1 MTGLINEYRKE
12 LLEIATFE
20 EKTVQ
25 NYTSCLISYFEYAKK
40 DIGIDP
46 IRSEGYHVQ
55 KWMEI
60 LKLKGLSPSRLI
72 HHRSALRTFFAFLV
86 KMKIITHNP
95 ADTLPL
101 LRRVKSEKNQ
111 PISKQVA
118 SKLLYSIDQTSWRG
132 MRNFLIISVLW
143 ALGLRL
149 NELTSLKIGDFEAD
163 HAKREKIA
171 LLRVR
176 GKNKKQRALFVVDKL
191 YEYMIN
197 YLAHPDSKSKK
208 KDPLFPTKNGP
219 ISGDRVQSMIKEYAK
234 GAQICE
240 RITPHVL
247 RHSFATEMYHQKVPL
262 SAIQAMLGHASID
275 ETTIYIHVSDQL
287 QKEALEII
295 SITKGGL
302 SCRS

>member
-1 MTGLINEYRKE
+1 MIDLIDEYRKE

-25 NYTSCLISYFEYAKK
+25 NYTSCLISYFKYANK
-40 DIGIDP
+40 DLDIEP
-46 IRSEGYHVQ
+46 IRTQGCHVL
-55 KWMEI
+55 KWMET
-60 LKLKGLSPSRLI
+60 LKSKGLSANRLL

-86 KMKIITHNP
+86 KMKIITYNP
-95 ADTLPL
+95 ADALPL

-132 MRNFLIISVLW
+132 MRNFLIISILW

-149 NELTSLKIGDFEAD
+149 NELTSLKVADFEAD

-171 LLRVR
+171 LLRIR
-176 GKNKKQRALFVVDKL
+176 GKNKKHRALFVVDKL
-191 YEYMIN
+191 YDYMTT
-197 YLAHPDSKSKK
+197 YLAHPASPSKK

-262 SAIQAMLGHASID
+262 SAIQAMLGHASIN
-275 ETTIYIHVSDQL
+275 ESTIYIHVSDQL

-302 SCRS
+302 SCQS

>member
-1 MTGLINEYRKE
+1 MIGLIDEYRKE

-40 DIGIDP
+40 DLGIDP
-46 IRSEGYHVQ
+46 IRSQSCHVQ
-55 KWMEI
+55 KWIET
-60 LKLKGLSPSRLI
+60 LKIKGLSPSRLQ
-72 HHRSALRTFFAFLV
+72 HHRSALRTFFAFLI
-86 KMKIITHNP
+86 KMSIIKHNP
-95 ADTLPL
+95 ADTLPIF
-101 LRRVKSEKNQ
+101 RRLKSDKNQ

-132 MRNFLIISVLW
+132 KRNFLIISVLW

-176 GKNKKQRALFVVDKL
+176 GKNRKQRALFVVDKL
-191 YEYMIN
+191 YDYMIN
-197 YLAHPDSKSKK
+197 YIAHSDTPSKK
-208 KDPLFPTKNGP
+208 KDPLFSTINGH
-219 ISGDRVQSMIKEYAK
+219 ISGDRIQRMIKEYAK
-234 GAQICE
+234 KAQLSE

-247 RHSFATEMYHQKVPL
+247 SYPNLNK
-262 SAIQAMLGHASID
+262 IQTFFKCA
-275 ETTIYIHVSDQL
+275 
-287 QKEALEII
+287 
-295 SITKGGL
+295 
-302 SCRS
+302 

>member
-1 MTGLINEYRKE
+1 MIGLIDEYRKE

-20 EKTVQ
+20 EKTIQ
-25 NYTSCLISYFEYAKK
+25 NYTSCLISYFDYAKK
-40 DIGIDP
+40 DLDIDP
-46 IRSEGYHVQ
+46 LCTQGCHVL
-55 KWMEI
+55 KWMET
-60 LKLKGLSPSRLI
+60 LKSKELSASRLL
-72 HHRSALRTFFAFLV
+72 HHRSALRTFFAFLM
-86 KMKIITHNP
+86 KMKIIEHNP

-101 LRRVKSEKNQ
+101 IRRVKSEKNQ

-118 SKLLYSIDQTSWRG
+118 SKLLYSIDQTRWRG

-191 YEYMIN
+191 YDYMIN
-197 YLAHPDSKSKK
+197 YCAHPESKSKK

-219 ISGDRVQSMIKEYAK
+219 ISGDRVQRMIKEYAK
-234 GAQICE
+234 GAQIRE

-262 SAIQAMLGHASID
+262 FAIQAMLGHDSID

-295 SITKGGL
+295 SITKGEL
-302 SCRS
+302 SCRF

>member
-1 MTGLINEYRKE
+1 MIGLIDEYKKE

-25 NYTSCLISYFEYAKK
+25 NYTSCLISYFKYAKK
-40 DIGIDP
+40 DFDIDP
-46 IRSEGYHVQ
+46 IRSQSCHVQ
-55 KWMEI
+55 KWIET
-60 LKLKGLSPSRLI
+60 LKSKGLSPSRLQ

-86 KMKIITHNP
+86 KMNIIKHNP

-101 LRRVKSEKNQ
+101 FRRVKSEKNQ

-118 SKLLYSIDQTSWRG
+118 LKLLYSIDQTSWRG
-132 MRNFLIISVLW
+132 KRNFLIISILW

-149 NELTSLKIGDFEAD
+149 NELTSLKIGNFEAD

-191 YEYMIN
+191 YDYMIN
-197 YLAHPDSKSKK
+197 YLAHPKSLKKK
-208 KDPLFPTKNGP
+208 KDPMFPTKNGH
-219 ISGDRVQSMIKEYAK
+219 ISGDRVQRMIKEYAK
-234 GAQICE
+234 KAQICE

-262 SAIQAMLGHASID
+262 SAIQTMLGHSSID
-275 ETTIYIHVSDQL
+275 ESTIYIHVSDQL

-295 SITKGGL
+295 SITKGEL
-302 SCRS
+302 

>member
-1 MTGLINEYRKE
+1 MIGLIDEYKKE

-40 DIGIDP
+40 DFNIDP
-46 IRSEGYHVQ
+46 IRSQSCHVQ
-55 KWMEI
+55 KWMET
-60 LKLKGLSPSRLI
+60 LKPKGLSPSRI
-72 HHRSALRTFFAFLV
+72 QHHRSALRTFFAFLV
-86 KMKIITHNP
+86 KMNIIKHNP

-101 LRRVKSEKNQ
+101 IRRVKSEKNQ

-132 MRNFLIISVLW
+132 KRNFLIISILW

-149 NELTSLKIGDFEAD
+149 NELTSLKIGNFEAD

-171 LLRVR
+171 LLRIR

-191 YEYMIN
+191 YDYMIN
-197 YLAHPDSKSKK
+197 YLAHPDSPNKK
-208 KDPLFPTKNGP
+208 KDPLFPTKNGH
-219 ISGDRVQSMIKEYAK
+219 ISGDRVQRMIKEYAK
-234 GAQICE
+234 KAKISE

-262 SAIQAMLGHASID
+262 SAIQAMLGHSSID
-275 ETTIYIHVSDQL
+275 ESTIYIHVSDQL

-295 SITKGGL
+295 SITKGEL
-302 SCRS
+302 